1 MRCSPSAGTAPLCCS
16 ARTPVLEGE
25 AHLPQFVDRPWLR
38 ARHYDDDVRVAMDE
52 QIFAIQS
59 YGGISRLFAELARQF
74 ANDRIPEIEILPIH
88 APIINRYILDDPALA
103 KALDASRARNEWTA
117 LVRYLSRIST
127 KTSCDVVHNTFYL
140 PHGLAPMGGAKRIVT
155 IHDMIPELRP
165 DTRRRLDFVTL
176 KRRYVAKA
184 DHIICVSEATRSD
197 LLKVYGPIQAPI
209 SVVHHGVDARFT
221 PDAPPLATLPER
233 YLLFVGNR
241 SQYKDAGVLF
251 RAFAALGADR
261 DVRLVCI
268 GGGAFTRK
276 ETALLQQLGIADR
289 VMQTQL
295 TDDGIASAYA
305 NALVFIFPSHFEGFG
320 LPALEAMAC
329 GVPVVLARATSLP
342 EVGAEAAAYFE
353 PGDAVALAGIL
364 RDLLADEHAR
374 SDLVARGLRRAA
386 FFTWERTAQLTA
398 EVYQAASP
406 AAVA

>member
-1 MRCSPSAGTAPLCCS
+1 MLPGDGTDGVSENPGCAC
-16 ARTPVLEGE
+16 
-25 AHLPQFVDRPWLR
+25 
-38 ARHYDDDVRVAMDE
+38 ARHYDDRVRVAMDE

-59 YGGISRLFAELARQF
+59 YGGISRLFAELAGQF
-74 ANDRIPEIEILPIH
+74 AKGEVPDVELLPIH
-88 APIINRYILDDPALA
+88 APIINRYILDDPGLA

-127 KTSCDVVHNTFYL
+127 KTSCDVLHNTFYL
-140 PHGLAPMGGAKRIVT
+140 PHGLAPTGGAKRVVT

-184 DHIICVSEATRSD
+184 DHIICVSEATKSD

-209 SVVHHGVDARFT
+209 TVVHHGVDASFT
-221 PDAPPLATLPER
+221 PDLPRLAALPER

-241 SQYKDAGVLF
+241 GQYKDAGVLF
-251 RAFAALGADR
+251 RAFAALRGQS

-268 GGGAFTRK
+268 GGGAFTRS
-276 ETALLQQLGIADR
+276 ELQQLQQLGIAGR
-289 VMQTQL
+289 VLQMQL
-295 TDDGIASAYA
+295 SDDGIVSAYA

-342 EVGAEAAAYFE
+342 EVGSDAAIYFE
-353 PGDAVALAGIL
+353 PGNAEALTGIL
-364 RDLLADEHAR
+364 ADLLSDDQAR
-374 SDLVARGLRRAA
+374 SELVARGLKRAA
-386 FFTWERTAQLTA
+386 FFTWERTAQQTA
-398 EVYQAASP
+398 EVYRAVSS

>member
-1 MRCSPSAGTAPLCCS
+1 
-16 ARTPVLEGE
+16 
-25 AHLPQFVDRPWLR
+25 
-38 ARHYDDDVRVAMDE
+38 MDE

-74 ANDRIPEIEILPIH
+74 ASGEVPEIELLPIH

-103 KALDASRARNEWTA
+103 KAMDASRARNEWTA

-127 KTSCDVVHNTFYL
+127 KTACDVVHNTFYL
-140 PHGLAPMGGAKRIVT
+140 PHGLAPTGGAKRVVT

-176 KRRYVAKA
+176 KRRYVDRA

-197 LLKVYGPIQAPI
+197 LLKVYGPVRAPI
-209 SVVHHGVDARFT
+209 TVVHHGVDAGFT
-221 PDAPPLATLPER
+221 PDAPRIASLPER

-251 RAFAALGADR
+251 RAFAALDADP

-268 GGGAFTRK
+268 GGGTFSRNEMAQ
-276 ETALLQQLGIADR
+276 LHQLGIADR
-289 VMQTQL
+289 VMQMQL
-295 TDDGIASAYA
+295 TDDGIVSAYA
-305 NALVFIFPSHFEGFG
+305 NALVFVFPSHFEGFG

-342 EVGAEAAAYFE
+342 EVGSDAAIYFE
-353 PGDAVALAGIL
+353 PGDAQSLTGIL
-364 RDLLADEHAR
+364 QDLLRDEGAR
-374 SDLVARGLRRAA
+374 RELIARGLTRAD

-398 EVYQAASP
+398 EVYRAA
-406 AAVA
+406 

>member
-1 MRCSPSAGTAPLCCS
+1 
-16 ARTPVLEGE
+16 
-25 AHLPQFVDRPWLR
+25 
-38 ARHYDDDVRVAMDE
+38 MDE

-59 YGGISRLFAELARQF
+59 YGGISRMFAELARQF
-74 ANDRIPEIEILPIH
+74 AKGEVPDIELLPFH
-88 APIINRYILDDPALA
+88 APIINRYVLDDPRLA
-103 KALDASRARNEWTA
+103 KALAASRARNEWTA

-140 PHGLAPMGGAKRIVT
+140 PHGLAPVGGAKRVVT

-209 SVVHHGVDARFT
+209 TVVHHGVDSNFM
-221 PDAPPLATLPER
+221 PDLPRLASLPER

-241 SQYKDAGVLF
+241 GQYKDAGVLF
-251 RAFAALGADR
+251 RAFAALNDQSG
-261 DVRLVCI
+261 VRLVCI
-268 GGGAFTRK
+268 GGGAFTRS
-276 ETALLQQLGIADR
+276 ELQQLQELGIAGR
-289 VMQTQL
+289 VMQMQL
-295 TDDGIASAYA
+295 SDDGIVSAYA

-329 GVPVVLARATSLP
+329 GAPVVLARATSLP
-342 EVGAEAAAYFE
+342 EVGSDAAIYFE
-353 PGDAVALAGIL
+353 PGDAGALTGIL
-364 RDLLADEHAR
+364 RDLLSDDLAR
-374 SDLVARGLRRAA
+374 SELVARGLKRAA
-386 FFTWERTAQLTA
+386 FFTWERTAQQTA
-398 EVYQAASP
+398 EVYRAAAP